1 MALIQGTP
9 YSRAT
14 RGLTQ
19 GAVARATRGLLIPQ
33 TVIIVIP
40 VRGRLKGSVTLYR
53 KRITVM
59 RSV

>member
-1 MALIQGTP
+1 MTLKQGTP

-19 GAVARATRGLLIPQ
+19 GAIARATRGLLVADS
-33 TVIIVIP
+33 VIIIIP
-40 VRGRLKGSVTLYR
+40 VRGRLKGAVTLYR

-59 RSV
+59 RLV